1 MREHLFMSRNL
12 DRLRKGERWWTA
24 EVILR
29 SIGILLLSTC
39 YRLGIIAHR
48 WVTAQP
54 MHQAT
59 LREFA
64 ACLAIVV
71 CLTSGLALT
80 MFGPKLFEHV
90 PIPRNSAYFTWK

>member
-1 MREHLFMSRNL
+1 MSRNL
-12 DRLRKGERWWTA
+12 DRLRKGERWWAA
-24 EVILR
+24 EVVLR
-29 SIGILLLSTC
+29 SVGVLLLSAC

-48 WVTAQP
+48 WVAAQP
-54 MHQAT
+54 LHQAT

-64 ACLAIVV
+64 VCLAIAV

-90 PIPRNSAYFTWK
+90 PIPKQNPLYWKS